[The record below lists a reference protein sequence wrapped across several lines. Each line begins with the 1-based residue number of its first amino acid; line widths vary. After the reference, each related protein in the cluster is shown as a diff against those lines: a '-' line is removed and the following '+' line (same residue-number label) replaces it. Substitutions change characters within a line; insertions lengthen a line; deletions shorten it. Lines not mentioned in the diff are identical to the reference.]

1 MPIVTFYL
9 LRDWD
14 VLVARVNVLLPKDHA
29 EIIRG
34 RMSEIDQTLS
44 AFVRGQAMVCL
55 VMGVYYGV
63 ALSVAD
69 VGLGLVIGLMSGV
82 LTFVPYLGMLSGVT
96 LAMGM
101 AFAQT
106 GDWTL
111 PLIVAGI
118 FLAGNLVENN
128 YLVPKLVGDRIGLH
142 PLWVIFALMA
152 GGALAGMVGLL
163 LAVPVAAIAGVILRY
178 VISRY
183 LESPLYYGNG
193 QS

>member
-1 MPIVTFYL
+1 
-9 LRDWD
+9 
-14 VLVARVNVLLPKDHA
+14 
-29 EIIRG
+29 
-34 RMSEIDQTLS
+34 
-44 AFVRGQAMVCL
+44 MVCL